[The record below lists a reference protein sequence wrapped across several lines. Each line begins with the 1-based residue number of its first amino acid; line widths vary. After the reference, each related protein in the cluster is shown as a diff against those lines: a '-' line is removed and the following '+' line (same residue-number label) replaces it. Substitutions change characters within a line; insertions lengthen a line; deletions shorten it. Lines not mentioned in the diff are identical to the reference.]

1 VKATVVP
8 GTLLLAA
15 DRCRTPMKSPT
26 RFPEEL

>member
-1 VKATVVP
+1 VP